1 MVTSVRPTPVRLKKG
16 LRGWLTALPF
26 ILPGHLSDA
35 LFVKNDILNLLKR
48 SQFNICRKK
57 YKMCKNTSAV
67 AACGIPNNK
76 SFR

>member
-57 YKMCKNTSAV
+57 YKMCKVNLYHQYGTS
-67 AACGIPNNK
+67 GRRPL
-76 SFR
+76 RL